1 MLQWPKRKYPTVESE
16 TQTNKDFEAGTSIY
30 LILQNLQYYRVDSE
44 EQVLL
49 SLYPFKN
56 QQLWVAIIHAV
67 SQHDELTSGVFKTTA
82 KDWSS
87 QATKIRTKM

>member
-1 MLQWPKRKYPTVESE
+1 M
-16 TQTNKDFEAGTSIY
+16 G
-30 LILQNLQYYRVDSE
+30 DSE

-56 QQLWVAIIHAV
+56 QQLQLWVAIIHAV
-67 SQHDELTSGVFKTTA
+67 SPYDEFASVVFKTKV

-87 QATKIRTKM
+87 QAIGTKM